1 MSTASTRRAR
11 KRQRSAANRQAK
23 GQTRDAR
30 REDQPTTQPESA
42 GEVSERVW
50 LIASACVLLAAAV
63 LRLVVLGLKPMHHD
77 EGVNGFF
84 LMNLMRQGVYHY
96 DPGNYHGPTLYFI
109 TLPLAYVA
117 DKLHVLDSWVL
128 RLVTAAFGVGTV
140 WLVLALRRY
149 VGAIGALA
157 GAALVAV
164 SPACVFYSRY
174 FIHEALFVF
183 FTLGIVVAALR
194 FREAEPHAGFRT
206 RAGVATAAGALLLLG
221 LSVLAARS
229 PQFLAR
235 EVVASVTMEGIL
247 VALIFAGWMAVIPA
261 ASAYGGGRAR
271 YLLLASASAAML
283 FATKETAFISVGV
296 LGLAWLVAYLW
307 VLLTRGA
314 RSRDRAPSGLAKFG
328 SGGDAALSVAAALA
342 LFVFLWMLFYSSF
355 FTYSKGV
362 FWDSFKAFD
371 IWSKT
376 GMSAFHEKPLGTYVK
391 WLVDEESP
399 ILLLACAGTA
409 FALFERRKNRFA
421 VFACAWAFG
430 LLAAYSLISYK
441 TPWLVLSFVVP
452 MCVAGGYC
460 VQRLALR
467 ERAWRTAALALLGA
481 AVAVC
486 LYQTVVLNFLKY
498 DDDSYPYVYSHTRR
512 EAVELIREV
521 ERAGARAG
529 TKEPGVS
536 VVSPEYWPLP
546 WYFRDNPRV
555 GYTSTV
561 STYYD
566 PQTTVAVIGRKSETA
581 SEDQSAKLRT
591 VLGAGYVEVGTYS
604 LRPGVELVLFERRD
618 IAGR

>member
-1 MSTASTRRAR
+1 
-11 KRQRSAANRQAK
+11 
-23 GQTRDAR
+23 
-30 REDQPTTQPESA
+30 
-42 GEVSERVW
+42 VW
-50 LIASACVLLAAAV
+50 LIASACVLLAAAI
-63 LRLVVLGLKPMHHD
+63 LRLVALGLKPMHHD

-84 LMNLMRQGVYHY
+84 LINLMRQGVYHY
-96 DPGNYHGPTLYFI
+96 DPGNYHGPTLYFL

-149 VGAIGALA
+149 VGVIGALA
-157 GAALVAV
+157 AGALIAV

-183 FTLGIVVAALR
+183 FTLGIIVAALR
-194 FREAEPHAGFRT
+194 FYET
-206 RAGVATAAGALLLLG
+206 GA
-221 LSVLAARS
+221 
-229 PQFLAR
+229 
-235 EVVASVTMEGIL
+235 
-247 VALIFAGWMAVIPA
+247 PA
-261 ASAYGGGRAR
+261 

-283 FATKETAFISVGV
+283 FATKETAFISIGV

-307 VLLTRGA
+307 VLLAGGGRA
-314 RSRDRAPSGLAKFG
+314 RDRAPSGLAKFA
-328 SGGDAALSVAAALA
+328 SGGDAALSVAGALA
-342 LFVFLWMLFYSSF
+342 LFVFLWVLFYSSF

-391 WLVDEESP
+391 WLIEEESP
-399 ILLLACAGTA
+399 ILLLACAGAA

-460 VQRLALR
+460 VQRLAQR
-467 ERAWRTAALALLGA
+467 GHVWRTAALALLGV

-521 ERAGARAG
+521 ERAGGRAG

-546 WYFRDNPRV
+546 WYFRDNTRV

-566 PQTTVAVIGRKSETA
+566 PQTTLMVIGRKSETA

-618 IAGR
+618 IASR

>member
-1 MSTASTRRAR
+1 M
-11 KRQRSAANRQAK
+11 
-23 GQTRDAR
+23 R
-30 REDQPTTQPESA
+30 REDLPPTQPESA
-42 GEVSERVW
+42 VEVSERVW
-50 LIASACVLLAAAV
+50 LVASACVLLAAAA
-63 LRLVVLGLKPMHHD
+63 LRVVALGLKPMHHD

-96 DPGNYHGPTLYFI
+96 DPGNYHGPTLYFL

-117 DKLHVLDSWVL
+117 DKLHLLDSWVL

-140 WLVLALRRY
+140 WLVLTLRRY

-157 GAALVAV
+157 GAALIAV
-164 SPACVFYSRY
+164 SPASVFYSRY

-183 FTLGIVVAALR
+183 FTLGIIVAALR
-194 FREAEPHAGFRT
+194 FYETGA
-206 RAGVATAAGALLLLG
+206 AT
-221 LSVLAARS
+221 
-229 PQFLAR
+229 
-235 EVVASVTMEGIL
+235 
-247 VALIFAGWMAVIPA
+247 
-261 ASAYGGGRAR
+261 
-271 YLLLASASAAML
+271 YLMLASASAAML
-283 FATKETAFISVGV
+283 FATKETAFISIGV
-296 LGLAWLVAYLW
+296 LGLAWLVAHLW
-307 VLLTRGA
+307 VYVMGGPRA
-314 RSRDRAPSGLAKFG
+314 RDRAPSGLARFASEG
-328 SGGDAALSVAAALA
+328 SAALSVAGALA
-342 LFVFLWMLFYSSF
+342 LFVFLWVLFYSSF

-371 IWSKT
+371 LWSKT
-376 GMSAFHEKPLGTYVK
+376 GMSAFHEKPAHTYVK
-391 WLVDEESP
+391 WLVEEESP
-399 ILLLACAGTA
+399 ILVLACAGTA
-409 FALFERRKNRFA
+409 VALFERRKNRFA
-421 VFACAWAFG
+421 VFVCAWAFG

-452 MCVAGGYC
+452 MCVAGGYA
-460 VQRLALR
+460 VQSLAQR
-467 ERAWRTAALALLGA
+467 GRVWRTAAFALLCV

-512 EAVELIREV
+512 GAVELIREV
-521 ERAGARAG
+521 ERAGERAG

-561 STYYD
+561 SSYYD

-618 IAGR
+618 IAGK